1 MGKKK
6 GEAETMEKFSE
17 LQYVRPDMEKVLGDM
32 RAVTEALKNA
42 TDFGEFK
49 AAYMDYVN
57 TDIQVSTARQ
67 LAHIRNTINMMDEF
81 YEAEMGYF
89 HAWMPKY
96 EILVKEMGTVIL
108 NSPFKKDME
117 EEFGSILIQNMEV
130 GQLLSSEAVVD
141 DMVRE
146 AELANLYSK
155 TVAGASVE
163 FRGEMC
169 STYGLLKH
177 MQSTDRQ
184 ERKEAFEAWARL
196 FEGISP
202 KIDEI
207 YDGLVQLRAGMAQK
221 LGFES
226 FIPMGYYKRRRY
238 DYNAEDLKVFRRQVQ
253 EVIVPA
259 CVKLYERQRKALG
272 VDTLHYYDESI
283 SSPQGNPVPV
293 GDRDYMV
300 KKAQEM
306 YRELSPE
313 SGEFF
318 DFMVEHQLF
327 DLETKKG
334 KRVGGYCTSLPLYH
348 APFIFSN
355 FNGTQ
360 ADVNVLTHEAGHAFA
375 GFTADKFQKTP
386 ELCHS
391 TSEINEIHSMGM
403 ELWTYPWMES
413 FFGDKAEQYRKE
425 HLADALMKI
434 PYMVCVDEFQHRVFE
449 KPEMTAME
457 RRAVWSE
464 LEKVYMPW
472 RDYDGN
478 AFLTGGGFWMQKQ
491 HIFLYPF
498 YYVDYAMAQI
508 GAFEFYTKMKADR
521 KAAWADYYKLCQAG
535 GSMGYFKLLEYSG
548 LHNVLKEG
556 SVKEALKAVLEEL
569 GGIKT
574 YRALQI

>member
-42 TDFGEFK
+42 ADFGEFK

-141 DMVRE
+141 DMVKE

-318 DFMVEHQLF
+318 DFMVEHELF

-556 SVKEALKAVLEEL
+556 SVKRSPE
-569 GGIKT
+569 GCP
-574 YRALQI
+574 